1 MFAALFTPLYE
12 VILTE
17 AAVQTVSLLGGD
29 LLYLPHNEQ
38 F

>member
-1 MFAALFTPLYE
+1 MCAALFTPLYE
-12 VILTE
+12 AIHTE
-17 AAVQTVSLLGGD
+17 AVVWTVSLLGGD